1 MVRHVDILIEID
13 IHKHAHTDIRKYTY
27 TPVGVALICYFHF
40 TFRPSNQVVTLAQS
54 YSKEYMYNIWC

>member
-27 TPVGVALICYFHF
+27 TPVGVALICYFHLLLDQAI
-40 TFRPSNQVVTLAQS
+40 R
-54 YSKEYMYNIWC
+54 